1 MDTDFLN
8 PSTAAVPVKNQ
19 FTGFNCDLHTTRP
32 PNMVLGQDGADGRDG
47 IDGIDG
53 VNGTNGIDGIDGVDG
68 APGATGATGEKGDK
82 GDKGEKG
89 DTGADSTVPGPP
101 GEKGDKGD
109 KGDPGEKGDK
119 GDPGMDSTV
128 PGPAGP
134 QGEKGDPGDKTAIV
148 KAPSGGYQK
157 LYTVE
162 AGDVLFIEFMTV
174 KLNEPALIDER
185 FIFSCENQT
194 IQIVSTYT
202 NSLWLVNAKIENN
215 HVIAFGRPWPDFIPA
230 VQTEDIEVIVQL
242 VGKRKNFANRRFNP
256 ATETEFHNNND
267 FYRMA
272 HEGFGNKQK

>member
-53 VNGTNGIDGIDGVDG
+53 IDGVNGTNGIDGIDGVDG
-68 APGATGATGEKGDK
+68 AP
-82 GDKGEKG
+82 
-89 DTGADSTVPGPP
+89 
-101 GEKGDKGD
+101 GD

-134 QGEKGDPGDKTAIV
+134 QGEKGDPGEKTAIV
-148 KAPSGGYQK
+148 KAPSGGHQK